1 MPKNVKKKT
10 TESTNLKDI
19 FSNPSQH
26 SVFARNLLTSEDH
39 DYQPLHLCNLEQL
52 DEIFRVCDK
61 QVKTVEI
68 CCVALLVAVKNFKRS
83 CCVSGV
89 TDSYKTAMEEC
100 VTRLRE
106 TLKDSAGGDEVYKF
120 EFWIWFSWWV
130 LNFIFFPVAPNAGF
144 PNKKLANFILAG
156 LPVSRGSIF
165 IFWNNHFGNLE
176 I

>member
-1 MPKNVKKKT
+1 MGCVVVSACNSDGGVHAAFKSLIAYLLEKKMPKNVKKKT

-120 EFWIWFSWWV
+120 EFWIWFS
-130 LNFIFFPVAPNAGF
+130 
-144 PNKKLANFILAG
+144 
-156 LPVSRGSIF
+156 
-165 IFWNNHFGNLE
+165 
-176 I
+176 